1 MIVARGISKGY
12 RSGPRTIWALPPT
25 TLDIQPGEFAMV
37 LGRSGSGKSTLLGT
51 LGGLLR
57 PSTGQV
63 LLDGQPLWE
72 LRERERAHLRAHKI
86 GFVFQNATVI
96 PSITLLEN
104 VLLPTLFL
112 QTSTKPTR
120 PTRQRAMALLD
131 QVGLKDR
138 AHAYPSEIS
147 GGEQRRVALASALMN
162 KPALL
167 LADEPTGELDPETE
181 ADIMA
186 LLEETHRQGTTL
198 LIVTHNPQLT
208 GAADRVLT
216 LSESGL
222 REG

>member
-1 MIVARGISKGY
+1 
-12 RSGPRTIWALPPT
+12 
-25 TLDIQPGEFAMV
+25 
-37 LGRSGSGKSTLLGT
+37 
-51 LGGLLR
+51 
-57 PSTGQV
+57 
-63 LLDGQPLWE
+63 
-72 LRERERAHLRAHKI
+72 
-86 GFVFQNATVI
+86 
-96 PSITLLEN
+96 
-104 VLLPTLFL
+104 
-112 QTSTKPTR
+112 
-120 PTRQRAMALLD
+120 MALLD

-208 GAADRVLT
+208 AAADRVLT

-222 REG
+222 SEE

>member
-1 MIVARGISKGY
+1 MIAAKGISKGY
-12 RSGPRTIWALPPT
+12 PSGPRTIWALPPT

-63 LLDGQPLWE
+63 FLKGQSLWE
-72 LRERERAHLRAHKI
+72 LNERRRAHLRANEI
-86 GFVFQNATVI
+86 GFVFQNASVI

-112 QTSTKPTR
+112 ETSR
-120 PTRQRAMALLD
+120 ESTRQRAMALLD

-138 AHAYPSEIS
+138 ADAYPAQIS

-186 LLEETHRQGTTL
+186 LLGEIHRQGTTL
-198 LIVTHNPQLT
+198 LIVTHNHHLT
-208 GAADRVLT
+208 GPADRVLT

-222 REG
+222 SEA